1 MNLLKVMKTELYKI
15 CHRKS
20 SLMLV
25 IPILLAAVITWGYSQ
40 GVIKLDLTATG
51 DRVYTCMDFVFI
63 VWTVLSGLGIMGI
76 LFILFAAFQ
85 FSGEIEHG
93 QIKLMILRIG
103 KRNRIIL
110 GKYLALLLMVCVTI
124 MGTLVACAVSYY
136 LLISS
141 SEMGTGTFGAT
152 IGGASTVD
160 IFIIIILQILMYLV
174 LIGLTFLIGLFA
186 NPFVTFV
193 LTMLW
198 MYAGNYLAGTESFA
212 AKLLPEYWGNQII
225 LNGSA
230 PVLQIILSVAVAF
243 MASVVIIIVSTGIF
257 RTIDIK

>member
-25 IPILLAAVITWGYSQ
+25 IPMLLVAVISWGYSK
-40 GVIKLDLTATG
+40 GVIKLNLTGSG
-51 DRVYTCMDFVFI
+51 DSAYSCMDFVFI

-103 KRNRIIL
+103 KRNSIIL

-152 IGGASTVD
+152 IGRVSTID
-160 IFIIIILQILMYLV
+160 IFIMISLQILMYPV

-198 MYAGNYLAGTESFA
+198 LYVENYLAGTESFA

-230 PVLQIILSVAVAF
+230 PALQMILSVVVVS
-243 MASVVIIIVSTGIF
+243 MVSVVIIIASTGIF
-257 RTIDIK
+257 RKVDIK